1 LEVFAVLDI
10 VILAVIVAVLVY
22 QLRRVLGERNGAE
35 PAPGADP
42 FAAAPAGGSP
52 LSRAM
57 NAKPV
62 TATVLPDGVPHSDEP
77 LSVNQGL
84 QQIKDY
90 DSEFD
95 ERAFLNGA
103 RSAFE
108 MIIKAYARGDT
119 DSLKSLLSPELYD
132 RFADD
137 VKARTAKGMVMDTT
151 LHRLVSATIMR
162 ARMIGFDGEVTVE
175 FVSEQTT
182 VIRNAAGE
190 VMTGDA
196 AAREEVRDT
205 WVFRRDTRGSD
216 PVWHLVETHG

>member
-1 LEVFAVLDI
+1 MLDI

-35 PAPGADP
+35 PTPGADP
-42 FAAAPAGGSP
+42 FTASGAMQSLSP
-52 LSRAM
+52 LNRAL

-62 TATVLPDGVPHSDEP
+62 TATVLPDGVPASDDP

-95 ERAFLNGA
+95 ERSFLNGA

-119 DSLKSLLSPELYD
+119 DSLKNLLSPELYD
-132 RFADD
+132 RFAEDIGSR
-137 VKARTAKGMVMDTT
+137 AAKGWVMDTT
-151 LHRLVSATIMR
+151 LHKLAAATITR
-162 ARMIGFDGEVTVE
+162 ARMIGFDGEITVE

-182 VIRNAAGE
+182 VIKNAAGE
-190 VMTGDA
+190 IVTGDA
-196 AAREEVRDT
+196 NAREEVRDA

-216 PVWHLVETHG
+216 PVWYLTETHA